1 MLKIVPLL
9 LFCTMAVSCS
19 PTLHMNKTHRKLPQ
33 EYLGLKRADTLNIAR
48 LEWNEFFP
56 DTLLHHYIRIAL
68 ENNYSFQNAMERVKM
83 AENNLKAR
91 RSAFFPS
98 VEAGL
103 GAGVE
108 RFGRYTQDGLG
119 LDGLPDPYQ
128 DYQIGVSFQWEIDLW
143 GKINQKKKAAM
154 HRWMASTE
162 AVRLAQSYIIQEMAN
177 HYFRLIGLDYFQEV
191 IEEYIEDTER
201 ACALT
206 AELKASGEETQ
217 LAVDQ
222 FNARL
227 YRLKGILLQNRAD
240 ILATER
246 AMSLLMGVLPQEIR
260 RISFDELQAIDF
272 QTYIG
277 MPGELLLHRPDI
289 LIAERELDAA
299 ECDAEAA
306 RRAFFP
312 SLTLGGSGGFNAFD
326 ITRLFVSPASLVFNV
341 VGGLTAPIF
350 QARQI
355 KTGWE
360 NARSQQM
367 IALNN
372 YFETVL
378 SAYQE
383 VVGVVTELELTQK
396 HLQLKEAEMT
406 SHQNSS
412 DNATEMFQLQFA
424 SYLEV
429 LSAEEKYFDCRT
441 EYMELQM
448 KYCRLMVDL
457 YRSLGGGATAVDI
470 PKRDS
475 ES

>member
-1 MLKIVPLL
+1 MKRINKIA
-9 LFCTMAVSCS
+9 LFPIIGALVVSCS
-19 PTLHMNKTHRKLPQ
+19 PTLHMDKSGRKLPQ
-33 EYLGLKRADTLNIAR
+33 EYLGLERADSLNIAC

-56 DTLLHHYIRIAL
+56 DTLLHRYIGIAL
-68 ENNYSFQNAMERVKM
+68 ENNYSFQNAMERVKI

-98 VEAGL
+98 VNAGV
-103 GAGVE
+103 GVGVE
-108 RFGRYTQDGLG
+108 RFGRYTQDGIAMEG
-119 LDGLPDPYQ
+119 IPDPYQ
-128 DYQIGVSFQWEIDLW
+128 DYGLGLSFQWEIDLW

-154 HRWMASTE
+154 HRWMASAE

-177 HYFRLIGLDYFQEV
+177 HYFRLIGLDYFQNV

-227 YRLKGILLQNRAD
+227 YRLRGIMLQNQAD
-240 ILATER
+240 ILAAER
-246 AMSLLMGVLPQEIR
+246 AMSLLMGVLPQGIE
-260 RISFDELQAIDF
+260 RISFEALLGMDF
-272 QTYIG
+272 QTHIG
-277 MPGELLLHRPDI
+277 LPSELLFYRPDI
-289 LIAERELDAA
+289 RIAEKELDAA

-312 SLTLGGSGGFNAFD
+312 SLTLGGGGGFNAFD
-326 ITRLFVSPASLVFNV
+326 ITKLFISPASLVFNM

-350 QARQI
+350 QARKI
-355 KTGWE
+355 KTEWE
-360 NARSQQM
+360 ISKSRQM
-367 IALNN
+367 IALNR

-383 VVGVVTELELTQK
+383 VVGVVTELEMTEKQLY
-396 HLQLKEAEMT
+396 LKEAEML
-406 SHQNSS
+406 SHRKSS

-448 KYCRLMVDL
+448 KYCRLIVDL
-457 YRSLGGGATAVDI
+457 YRSLGGGATVVVD
-470 PKRDS
+470 
-475 ES
+475 